1 MEYKGKKERN
11 REEGKEND
19 LGYLYV
25 LLYRVKYVICKLG
38 MGYYFI
44 KVGEVFQ
51 RRWKLSFDLIIRR
64 RYLYKYRKINSNCNN
79 FWVESFILYERK
91 DESWLCLRKVQKGLE
106 WEIRWKLDYGRFF
119 QVFQ

>member
-44 KVGEVFQ
+44 KVGEVF
-51 RRWKLSFDLIIRR
+51 
-64 RYLYKYRKINSNCNN
+64 
-79 FWVESFILYERK
+79 
-91 DESWLCLRKVQKGLE
+91 
-106 WEIRWKLDYGRFF
+106 
-119 QVFQ
+119 